1 MLLLKTL
8 LYVQNLKY
16 FQVNMQMV
24 VMENEKN
31 KNCLVESDRL
41 RDSLR
46 RDIKSLEMSNNDLS
60 DQLFFLTNE
69 NITMKEEYD
78 SMRWGFVWENQE
90 RESSFC

>member
-1 MLLLKTL
+1 
-8 LYVQNLKY
+8 
-16 FQVNMQMV
+16 MQMV

-78 SMRWGFVWENQE
+78 SMR
-90 RESSFC
+90 